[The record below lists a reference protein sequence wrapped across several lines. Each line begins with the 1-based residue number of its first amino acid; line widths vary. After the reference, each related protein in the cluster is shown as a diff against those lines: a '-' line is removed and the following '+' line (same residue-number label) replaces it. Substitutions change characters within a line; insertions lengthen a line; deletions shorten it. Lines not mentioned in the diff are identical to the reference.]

1 MIDAR
6 IGRWGN
12 SLAIRIPASVVK
24 SRGFREGDLVKLEMI
39 DENTVAV
46 ARRKNREKIIA
57 QITAMKVPLPP
68 DYKFDREEAN
78 ARQR

>member
-24 SRGFREGDLVKLEMI
+24 SRGFREGDLVKLDMI
-39 DENTVAV
+39 DDSEATV
-46 ARRKNREKIIA
+46 ARRRSREEIIA
-57 QITAMKVPLPP
+57 QITAMKTPLPP

-78 ARQR
+78 AR